1 MCRPSALPHPEE
13 RPGVTGSAV
22 AGGGVQPR
30 AGLQQVRLQPVLY
43 CTIPYCTVLS
53 RFAYSRICTD
63 LASHGWVVAA
73 TEHRDGSA
81 ALSFTMER
89 GHKIWIQHRRVAD
102 GEKEYS
108 VRNGQV

>member
-1 MCRPSALPHPEE
+1 MHCPIVKNAPVS
-13 RPGVTGSAV
+13 
-22 AGGGVQPR
+22 R
-30 AGLQQVRLQPVLY
+30 ARQWPVVVFSHGLG
-43 CTIPYCTVLS
+43 CS

-108 VRNGQV
+108 VRNGQVRQEKNNLFSFIQK